1 MQELSKKDAEK
12 ERATYIKEFNEII
25 PKIEQQYYDMDL
37 ENSSID
43 AMMEDSKAEAIKVLT
58 IVIELLNRT
67 TFMSVED

>member
-12 ERATYIKEFNEII
+12 ERARYIKEFNEII

>member
-12 ERATYIKEFNEII
+12 ERARYIKEFNEII

-43 AMMEDSKAEAIKVLT
+43 AMMEDSKADAIKVLT